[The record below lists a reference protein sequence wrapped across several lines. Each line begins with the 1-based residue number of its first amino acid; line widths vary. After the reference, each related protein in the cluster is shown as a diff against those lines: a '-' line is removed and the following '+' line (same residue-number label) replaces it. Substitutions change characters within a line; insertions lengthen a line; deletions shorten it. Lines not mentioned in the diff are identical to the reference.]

1 MVWVMILERGASY
14 CTINI
19 KGLELQE
26 TSCHTVEA
34 ARIDDIF
41 DSAFEL
47 HDSQCHVGGLN
58 KYPLHSL
65 TPVDACNVN
74 AYSDARNVL
83 TGIIDVPSAS
93 ADTMK
98 FFLRSLVWVLL
109 NHVRKKNKA
118 IETKDGKGGKMNR
131 ELSFVTNI
139 EKHEM
144 KEINKNNNDSNNVP
158 KKTTKSNLPSL
169 MPEFSK
175 GPRSPSPPPAY
186 SSPKKKVTSSW
197 GSLDS
202 FTDSIFSDDGQHV
215 KQKKPTKPPGP
226 LKPPPAARNF
236 SPEIEDMLDEFDM
249 GLPAFDVTK
258 PKPQNKFS
266 TKSFG
271 NTIYKP
277 QTNLA
282 GSPDFKSPFSTQLS
296 LPKDWRELP
305 LDNSQ
310 VSRLL
315 NKFPIEWYKHVL
327 GCLELSSENE
337 SKDKVLKDVTGDDA
351 LRNSYAQLT
360 MACYSIFD
368 SQGKNTKYQ
377 SCIT

>member
-1 MVWVMILERGASY
+1 MILERGASF

-41 DSAFEL
+41 ESAFEL
-47 HDSQCHVGGLN
+47 EESACHVGGFN

-65 TPVDACNVN
+65 TPVDACNVE

-93 ADTMK
+93 EDTMK
-98 FFLRSLVWVLL
+98 AFLRSLVWVLL
-109 NHVRKKNKA
+109 NHVRKVNKA
-118 IETKDGKGGKMNR
+118 KEVKNTKGGKMNK
-131 ELSFVTNI
+131 ELSFVTSV
-139 EKHEM
+139 EKHEL
-144 KEINKNNNDSNNVP
+144 KELNRNNSVTASTSIP
-158 KKTTKSNLPSL
+158 KKNVKSSLPPL
-169 MPEFSK
+169 GPEYSR
-175 GPRSPSPPPAY
+175 PVMSPSPPPAY
-186 SSPKKKVTSSW
+186 SCPKKKVTSSW

-202 FTDSIFSDDGQHV
+202 FTDSIFSDDGEHV
-215 KQKKPTKPPGP
+215 KKKPAKPPGP
-226 LKPPPAARNF
+226 LKPAPAARNK
-236 SPEIEDMLDEFDM
+236 SPEIEDMLDEFDI

-258 PKPQNKFS
+258 PKPSTQSKFS

-315 NKFPIEWYKHVL
+315 NKFPIDWFKHVL
-327 GCLELSSENE
+327 SCLELSSENE
-337 SKDKVLKDVTGDDA
+337 SSEKVLKDVTGDDA

-368 SQGKNTKYQ
+368 NQGK
-377 SCIT
+377 